1 MGTNRWHS
9 MQIVTLAATLILASA
24 GRASALSFT
33 FSDDDY
39 LGGASWGTMDIVVT
53 DSNTLAVTY
62 AASASIPSGSQA
74 TAFAFATDGTL
85 TAMTNPADGAFSTD
99 QDGYTWK
106 IYSKDSGTLPQLAN
120 ADEFSPQPNKNS
132 TFWFDFAA
140 TEGAATTI
148 TPPGVLPGQTDVFYL
163 DFTGTPDF
171 TSATFDLAGFVD
183 LTGVRLQSLPTDI
196 NGGSLFLGGQTP
208 TNPVPEP
215 STMLLLSMGIL
226 GLGLMRRKKIG

>member
-1 MGTNRWHS
+1 MGTKRWQS
-9 MQIVTLAATLILASA
+9 KQIAALAATLILASA

-85 TAMTNPADGAFSTD
+85 TAITNPANGAFSTD
-99 QDGYTWK
+99 QDDLTWEM
-106 IYSKDSGTLPQLAN
+106 YSKAAGTLPQMAN
-120 ADEFSPQPNKNS
+120 ADEFSPQPDKNS
-132 TFWFDFAA
+132 AYWFEFAA
-140 TEGAATTI
+140 TEGAANTI

-163 DFTGTPDF
+163 DFTGAPDF
-171 TSATFDLAGFVD
+171 TSPTFDLAGFVD
-183 LTGVRLQSLPTDI
+183 LTGVRLQSLPSDI

-215 STMLLLSMGIL
+215 STMLLLGTGIL